1 MSIFARCR
9 KRGGGLREA
18 EVSEPEFGDRPEYLE
33 NYIREF
39 VSRTGRD
46 EPEYMEKIPGDLKN
60 AREFNVVY
68 PVGFGI
74 FIHAYNDPLSESG
87 YNKYV
92 VVEPPKPPEDL
103 VREVDY
109 RIALILSEEDAPR
122 SSEEKKKILLAAL
135 DRVVTTVET
144 MGSNGSRSRGE
155 GDEGEAGESNGSN
168 GKSWPYG
175 VRRGRIV
182 IEERYYNYLKYHFIR
197 EKVGVGPLEPFL
209 RDPYLEDISCNGV
222 GPIYVVH
229 KMFKS
234 LEASVRF
241 ENEEELD
248 DFIIRLGEKIGK
260 PISHARPVVDATLP
274 DGSRINI
281 VFGSDVSLR
290 GSNFTIRKVSKV
302 PISVTQLIRWG
313 TFDSMIAGYMWMM
326 LEEGMSVFICGET
339 ASGKT
344 TSLNAISS
352 FIRPDAKIV
361 TIEDTAEVVLPH
373 PNWTREL
380 TRNTGKPE
388 TSVTMF
394 DLLRAALRQRP
405 NYIIVGEIRGAE
417 GNIAFQAMQ
426 TGHPVMAT
434 FHAANL
440 SRLLQRLTNH
450 PINVPKTNIDSLNIA
465 WFQSA
470 VHVKG
475 FPARRVL
482 EIDEI
487 IGYDPSSGA
496 IAAVPVFTWDPVRDK
511 FVFSGRG
518 ASYLLEEKIA
528 TMKGIPRRNISIIY
542 EDLELRSRFLQTLAD
557 RKVLDYF
564 DVYRAIVRA
573 YNIGIENALKRL
585 ERGDLL

>member
-1 MSIFARCR
+1 MSLLARLSVK
-9 KRGGGLREA
+9 KRRSLRDV
-18 EVSEPEFGDRPEYLE
+18 EVEEPEFGERPEYLE
-33 NYIREF
+33 EYIRKFAEE
-39 VSRTGRD
+39 TGR
-46 EPEYMEKIPGDLKN
+46 EQPEIVDKIPGSMKN
-60 AREFNVVY
+60 AREFNIIY
-68 PVGFGI
+68 PIGAGI
-74 FIHAYNDPLSESG
+74 FIHAYNDPVSESG

-92 VVEPPKPPEDL
+92 VVDPPLPDRRLMEL
-103 VREVDY
+103 VEY
-109 RIALILSEEDAPR
+109 KLALVITEEDVPR
-122 SSEEKKKILLAAL
+122 SSEEKKKILLAA
-135 DRVVTTVET
+135 VEHVTTPVD
-144 MGSNGSRSRGE
+144 GE
-155 GDEGEAGESNGSN
+155 VDYS
-168 GKSWPYG
+168 KVKPG
-175 VRRGRIV
+175 VGRIPV
-182 IEERYYNYLKYHFIR
+182 NSKMLDYLKYHLIR
-197 EKVGVGPLEPFL
+197 DKVGVGPLEPFL
-209 RDPYLEDISCNGV
+209 RDPYLEDITCDGI
-222 GPIYVVH
+222 GPIYLVH
-229 KMFKS
+229 KMFGSMESNVGFKS
-234 LEASVRF
+234 
-241 ENEEELD
+241 EEELD
-248 DFIIRLGEKIGK
+248 AFIIKLGEKIGK

-281 VFGSDVSLR
+281 VYGSDVSLR

-313 TFDSMIAGYMWMM
+313 TFDARIAAYMWMM

-344 TSLNAISS
+344 TSLNAISV
-352 FIRPDAKIV
+352 FIKPDAKIV

-380 TRNTGKPE
+380 TRDTGKPE

-440 SRLLQRLTNH
+440 DRLLQRLTNY
-450 PINVPKTNIDSLNIA
+450 PISVPKTNLDSLNIA

-475 FPARRVL
+475 FPARRVI

-487 IGYDPSSGA
+487 IGYDPASGA
-496 IAAVPVFTWDPVRDK
+496 IAAVPAFTWDPISDK
-511 FVFSGRG
+511 FLFSGRG

-528 TMKGIPRRNISIIY
+528 TMKGIPRSRLNEIY
-542 EDLELRSRFLQTLAD
+542 EELELRRKYLQTLAD
-557 RKVLDYF
+557 KGIVNYF
-564 DVYRAIVRA
+564 DVHKAVTRA
-573 YNIGIENALKRL
+573 YTLGVEEALKLL
-585 ERGDLL
+585 EKGELL

>member
-1 MSIFARCR
+1 MSFLRVFGR
-9 KRGGGLREA
+9 RRGRGLRDI

-33 NYIREF
+33 EYIRRF
-39 VSRTGRD
+39 TSDTGRE
-46 EPEYMEKIPGDLKN
+46 EPELVEKIPSTMKN

-103 VREVDY
+103 VRLIDY
-109 RIALILSEEDAPR
+109 RIAFVLSEEDAPR
-122 SSEEKKKILLAAL
+122 SSQEKKRILLAAL
-135 DRVVTTVET
+135 DKVVTVTSTENL
-144 MGSNGSRSRGE
+144 GGGDGGNGSWQY
-155 GDEGEAGESNGSN
+155 AV
-168 GKSWPYG
+168 K
-175 VRRGRIV
+175 RGRIV
-182 IEERYYNYLKYHFIR
+182 VPEKYYNYLKYHFIR

-222 GPIYVVH
+222 GPVYVVH
-229 KMFKS
+229 KMFRS
-234 LEASVRF
+234 LESSIRF
-241 ENEEELD
+241 ESESELD
-248 DFIIRLGEKIGK
+248 DFILKLGEKIGK

-281 VFGSDVSLR
+281 VFGSDVSLK
-290 GSNFTIRKVSKV
+290 GSNFTIRKVSKI
-302 PISVTQLIRWG
+302 PISVTQLIKWG
-313 TFDSMIAGYMWMM
+313 TFDARIAAYMWMM

-344 TSLNAISS
+344 TSLNAISV

-496 IAAVPVFTWDPVRDK
+496 IAAVPSFTWDPVRDK
-511 FVFSGRG
+511 FIFSGRG

-528 TMKGIPRRNISIIY
+528 TMKGIPRRELSIIY
-542 EDLELRSRFLQTLAD
+542 EELELRRRFLQTLVD
-557 RKVLDYF
+557 KNILDYF
-564 DVYRAIVRA
+564 DVYKAIVRA
-573 YNIGIENALKRL
+573 YNIGVEEALKRL
-585 ERGDLL
+585 ERDELLD